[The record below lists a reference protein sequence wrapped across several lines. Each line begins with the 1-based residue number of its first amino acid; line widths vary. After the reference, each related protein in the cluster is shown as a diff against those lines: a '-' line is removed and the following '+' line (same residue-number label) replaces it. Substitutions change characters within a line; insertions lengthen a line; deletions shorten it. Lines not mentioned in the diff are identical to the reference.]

1 MLHSSAA
8 SRVSSE
14 KGNFDE
20 LTMEFYLGIGH
31 NSQQLNTQDA
41 PNRQQPE
48 LLENQ
53 ENPKREARER
63 DKSWRG
69 CWSLERAKKV
79 KTKKAPL
86 RSYFK
91 VLL

>member
-1 MLHSSAA
+1 M
-8 SRVSSE
+8 SSE
-14 KGNFDE
+14 KENFDA

-53 ENPKREARER
+53 ENPKRQEREISRGEAAGVWRER
-63 DKSWRG
+63 
-69 CWSLERAKKV
+69 KK
-79 KTKKAPL
+79 
-86 RSYFK
+86 
-91 VLL
+91 